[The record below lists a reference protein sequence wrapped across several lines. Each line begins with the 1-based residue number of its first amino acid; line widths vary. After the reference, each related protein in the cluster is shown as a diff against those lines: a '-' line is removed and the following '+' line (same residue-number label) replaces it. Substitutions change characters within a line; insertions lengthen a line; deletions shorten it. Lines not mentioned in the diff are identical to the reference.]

1 MLPIANM
8 PTEQRS
14 LYHATASRRVG
25 TVDRSIEQA
34 ITMFA
39 PGSVTTKDKQ
49 KHLSIGITGPIQ
61 LARGK
66 LRRKANQDMPWT
78 WRDEVTID
86 LETNALVHVGNVEH
100 IPEDVPWVETS
111 KTFTAVKP
119 AGFRSTSQIGP

>member
-1 MLPIANM
+1 MVTLGIPLEMAIHLHVLLAENGVLPIANM

-14 LYHATASRRVG
+14 LYHATASRRIG
-25 TVDRSIEQA
+25 TVDGTIEQA

-39 PGSVTTKDKQ
+39 LGSVTTKDKQ

-86 LETNALVHVGNVEH
+86 LETNTGTCRKCRTH
-100 IPEDVPWVETS
+100 S
-111 KTFTAVKP
+111 
-119 AGFRSTSQIGP
+119 